1 MINRCPKYLFRSS
14 CCFFVYIY
22 QQNWFL
28 RPCTVCLSNHKSI
41 LNYSRSLFVTT
52 KMTTML
58 TVDRFVLRVSSLVQ
72 ATFQDGY
79 NQLLIH
85 GLISLNFVRDVWRFS
100 TGVKVF
106 KTACLKLNLIIVI
119 IAKVMKPQL
128 ISSY

>member
-1 MINRCPKYLFRSS
+1 
-14 CCFFVYIY
+14 
-22 QQNWFL
+22 
-28 RPCTVCLSNHKSI
+28 
-41 LNYSRSLFVTT
+41 
-52 KMTTML
+52 MTTML

-100 TGVKVF
+100 TGEKVF
-106 KTACLKLNLIIVI
+106 ITACLKMNMIIVI

>member
-1 MINRCPKYLFRSS
+1 M
-14 CCFFVYIY
+14 
-22 QQNWFL
+22 
-28 RPCTVCLSNHKSI
+28 
-41 LNYSRSLFVTT
+41 

-58 TVDRFVLRVSSLVQ
+58 TVDRFVLRVSSSVQ
-72 ATFQDGY
+72 AMFQDGY

-85 GLISLNFVRDVWRFS
+85 GLISLNFVRDDWSFS

-106 KTACLKLNLIIVI
+106 KTACLKLNIIIVI